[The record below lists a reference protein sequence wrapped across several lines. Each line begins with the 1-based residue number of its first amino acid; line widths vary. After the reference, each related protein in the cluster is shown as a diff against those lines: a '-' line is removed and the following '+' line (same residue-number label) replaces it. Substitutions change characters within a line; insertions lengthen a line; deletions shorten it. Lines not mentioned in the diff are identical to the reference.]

1 MRSLG
6 GRGTSDANRGGAV
19 SGSESPTDDE
29 DEENDEDDEVSSSVF
44 SAERSRGV

>member
-1 MRSLG
+1 M
-6 GRGTSDANRGGAV
+6 
-19 SGSESPTDDE
+19 SGSESPADDD

>member
-1 MRSLG
+1 M
-6 GRGTSDANRGGAV
+6 
-19 SGSESPTDDE
+19 SGSESQADDD

>member
-1 MRSLG
+1 M
-6 GRGTSDANRGGAV
+6 
-19 SGSESPTDDE
+19 SGSESPAEDD